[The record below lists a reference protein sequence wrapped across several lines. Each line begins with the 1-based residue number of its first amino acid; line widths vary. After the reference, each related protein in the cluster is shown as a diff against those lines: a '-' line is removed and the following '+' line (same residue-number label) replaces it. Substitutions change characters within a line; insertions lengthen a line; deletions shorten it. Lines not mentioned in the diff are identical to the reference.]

1 MDPVATCD
9 LLLSYLKL
17 SNLNFHLAESPFSAY
32 IEIRKTFIKDK
43 NGSYRT
49 SCLPASMQ
57 GDEKKVIEANHEALI
72 KEKGALQN
80 QVQSFQKNLEQLQ
93 INQTILEMNNSE
105 LGKALEDKKAEI
117 ILLEKSL
124 KNQEA
129 IKNDTIHDLDQ
140 AKKII

>member
-1 MDPVATCD
+1 
-9 LLLSYLKL
+9 
-17 SNLNFHLAESPFSAY
+17 
-32 IEIRKTFIKDK
+32 
-43 NGSYRT
+43 
-49 SCLPASMQ
+49 
-57 GDEKKVIEANHEALI
+57 
-72 KEKGALQN
+72 
-80 QVQSFQKNLEQLQ
+80 
-93 INQTILEMNNSE
+93 MNNSE